1 MWPISK
7 HSKGAE
13 TIGLYAARDEAVA
26 IHAAPSSTGLSVL
39 TDIFHLGQQDQTFKE
54 AVTRAHLRGR
64 RANGVLAMGEYQ
76 LLMVDA
82 PDVPAEELRS
92 AVKWKIRDLINFHID
107 DVVIDVFDVPTRG
120 TVSSVRSLYV
130 VAARVDAV
138 QGLVDRLF
146 VAGLEIGAI
155 DIVEMALR
163 NLAYAAA
170 GEREGLVTLYLE
182 PDRGVIVFSR
192 GGTLH
197 FTRQLDLGFSQLDDP
212 EVNSR
217 LVLEIQRSLDYC
229 DSHLDFGRPSRITV
243 VPFQDTGPAF
253 VEGISID
260 IGLPTEYFKFT
271 QFVDGPALAN
281 GMAAPDWIALG
292 AALRVE
298 ERKL

>member
-26 IHAAPSSTGLSVL
+26 IHAAPSSAGLSVL
-39 TDIFHLGQQDQTFKE
+39 TDVFHLGQQEQPLKE
-54 AVTRAHLRGR
+54 LISRAHLRGR
-64 RANGVLAMGEYQ
+64 QVNGVLSMSEYQ

-107 DVVIDVFDVPTRG
+107 DVVIDVFDVPTRE

-138 QGLVDRLF
+138 QNLVDRLF

-163 NLAYAAA
+163 NLAHAAA

-182 PDRGVIVFSR
+182 PNRGVIVFSR
-192 GGTLH
+192 GGMLH

-229 DSHLDFGRPSRITV
+229 DSHLGFGRPSRITV
-243 VPFQDTGPAF
+243 VPFQDAKPAF
-253 VEGISID
+253 VEGISTA
-260 IGLPTEYFKFT
+260 IGLPSGFFELS
-271 QFVDGPALAN
+271 QFVDIPAFE
-281 GMAAPDWIALG
+281 GITAPDWIALG
-292 AALRVE
+292 GALRVE